1 MQTAPLKLNQK
12 PLADEE
18 SFVKNG
24 FNSSL
29 DKDKSS
35 QPARSPSPQTYFNKG
50 VTNPQKALPT
60 TKRLLRSDRAKA
72 RLKTKTKLVALAVEL
87 KAGKLAAKLT
97 KCSSMRNFLT
107 CGAHEH
113 RKLISLRCQF
123 RLCPYCAER
132 RSRKLFKQYLP
143 VVLAFLKNNRAEAV
157 HLVLTQPQKENETA
171 KQSRERLMKSFGKL
185 TRRGFFKEHFKG
197 GIWSIEPK
205 LAKDKDGVYHTH
217 LHILA
222 FRTKQFAIQTGN
234 NPFGDLWKAVGGGE
248 NFYLRPIT
256 DIERGLKEVL
266 KYVAKPLDIDRF
278 TSDNLREFL
287 QMKGARFVDT
297 FGVFRKFSGGF
308 EPDEDEDEDAAE
320 RKDCE
325 LVEGSPCPDCS
336 QPLFEMYMDE
346 RQYIKFLERLEAMPR
361 GSPPGKVATSSN

>member
-1 MQTAPLKLNQK
+1 MKQLTLSTSSA
-12 PLADEE
+12 LADG
-18 SFVKNG
+18 SRR
-24 FNSSL
+24 L
-29 DKDKSS
+29 S
-35 QPARSPSPQTYFNKG
+35 QSPPPPHTYFNKG
-50 VTNPQKALPT
+50 VTNPQKEKSQ

-87 KAGKLAAKLT
+87 KAGKLAGKLS
-97 KCSSMRNFLT
+97 KCSSTRNFLT
-107 CGAHEH
+107 CGKHEH

-132 RSRKLFKQYLP
+132 RSRDLFRQYLP
-143 VVLAFLKNNRAEAV
+143 VVLAFLKNNRAQAV

-171 KQSRERLMKSFGKL
+171 KQSRERLMKAFGKL
-185 TRRGFFKEHFKG
+185 TRREFFKEHFKG
-197 GIWSIEPK
+197 GIWSVEPK

-222 FRTKQFAIQTGN
+222 FRTKQFAIKTGN
-234 NPFGDLWKAVGGGE
+234 NPLGDLWKAVGGGE
-248 NFYLRPIT
+248 NFYLRPIK

-297 FGVFRKFSGGF
+297 FGEFRKFSSSFAVG
-308 EPDEDEDEDAAE
+308 EDEDAAE
-320 RKDCE
+320 FIKCD
-325 LVEGSPCPDCS
+325 LAEGSPCPDCS
-336 QPLFEMYMDE
+336 QPLFEVHLNE
-346 RQYIKFLERLEAMPR
+346 RQYIEFLERLETAPTP
-361 GSPPGKVATSSN
+361 SPPGKARQVQH

>member
-1 MQTAPLKLNQK
+1 MIQSTLSTDLITSDILPV
-12 PLADEE
+12 PSE
-18 SFVKNG
+18 S
-24 FNSSL
+24 
-29 DKDKSS
+29 KSAS
-35 QPARSPSPQTYFNKG
+35 QTYFNKG
-50 VTNPQKALPT
+50 VTNPQREKSQ
-60 TKRLLRSDRAKA
+60 TKRLLRSERARA
-72 RLKTKTKLVALAVEL
+72 RLKTKTKLVALATEL
-87 KAGKLAAKLT
+87 KAGKLAGKLS

-107 CGAHEH
+107 CGTHEH

-132 RSRKLFKQYLP
+132 RSRDLFRQYLP
-143 VVLAFLKNNRAEAV
+143 VVLAFLKNNRAQAV
-157 HLVLTQPQKENETA
+157 HLVLTQPQKQNETA
-171 KQSRERLMKSFGKL
+171 KQSRDRLMKAFGKL
-185 TRRGFFKEHFKG
+185 TRREFFKEHFKG

-222 FRTKQFAIQTGN
+222 FRTKQFAIKTGN
-234 NPFGDLWKAVGGGE
+234 NPLGDLWKAVGGGE

-297 FGVFRKFSGGF
+297 FGEFRKFSSGF
-308 EPDEDEDEDAAE
+308 EADEDEDAAE

-336 QPLFEMYMDE
+336 QPLFEMSMNED
-346 RQYIKFLERLEAMPR
+346 QYIKFLERLEAVPR
-361 GSPPGKVATSSN
+361 GSPPGEVRKSSH

>member
-1 MQTAPLKLNQK
+1 MNQLS
-12 PLADEE
+12 LAD
-18 SFVKNG
+18 G
-24 FNSSL
+24 FNSA
-29 DKDKSS
+29 DI
-35 QPARSPSPQTYFNKG
+35 QPVKINRESPGQSYFNKG
-50 VTNPQKALPT
+50 VTNPQNPRSTK
-60 TKRLLRSDRAKA
+60 KRLLRSDRAKA

-87 KAGKLAAKLT
+87 KAGKLAAKLA

-132 RSRKLFKQYLP
+132 RSRELFKQYLP
-143 VVLAFLKNNRAEAV
+143 VVLAFLKTNRAQAV

-171 KQSRERLMKSFGKL
+171 KQSRERLMKAFGKL

-205 LAKDKDGVYHTH
+205 LAKDKEGVYHTH
-217 LHILA
+217 LHVLA
-222 FRTKQFAIQTGN
+222 FRTKQFSIKTGN
-234 NPFGDLWKAVGGGE
+234 NPLGDLWKAVGGGE

-297 FGVFRKFSGGF
+297 FGEFRKFSGGF
-308 EPDEDEDEDAAE
+308 EPDEDEDAAE

-336 QPLFEMYMDE
+336 QPLFEMFMNED
-346 RQYIKFLERLEAMPR
+346 QYIKFLERLEAVPR
-361 GSPPGKVATSSN
+361 GSPPGEVRKSSH